1 MFCTNCGKQLADE
14 ARFCTSCGTAVG
26 EVKKEL
32 VARAASAGAPDGAVA
47 SVGGPASA
55 GDSAASAVVGATG
68 VSSDDSASAVAA
80 VASAAGSDAK
90 AAKPVNFK
98 AAMDS
103 TKARGKRRM
112 PTIVLVALALALTSA
127 VAFAA
132 HYVYTGYIAPALEES
147 GINAPFYHGP
157 VDEAEERASIY
168 QLYNQKVQEYIH
180 QYGEPGVEWPSG
192 YGWAVGHEWYLTGLC
207 FVDLVDFG
215 DGVERLVCAY
225 YDKEKDTTGDRY
237 LMMQAY
243 ILEVWQ
249 PDSSGG
255 IEKVHSGTASSIG
268 NGGYFGMELIEAEG
282 ETYLHS
288 YQWAEPG
295 ELPGTE
301 VFESMVGEAISD
313 STLEVSSYWGLAG
326 DSFELR
332 KTYASAMTDDF
343 DFIYAEDGEIVEE
356 TTIAEWWD
364 KSDYT
369 TYYFLGYEPEAKDL
383 VIEVSNETIAE
394 LAELASAQP
403 ALESE
408 EESAQ
413 PVDLKAVNAAYDE
426 WLAANGPAG
435 KMEARIDMDDN
446 GVPELL
452 IYLGQHV
459 SEIYT
464 YENGEV
470 VEVTNAE
477 SPDQTYRMSME
488 VTEDHFLFYRIS
500 ANGGAVG
507 SCVAYKVNGS
517 SLEVQEKLSWEPVDW
532 SSWTT
537 SGLRFTHTTPEGT
550 TEVVKPVDEYYFQQF
565 EDKFTFIEDL
575 GGQLIGS

>member
-26 EVKKEL
+26 EGKKERL
-32 VARAASAGAPDGAVA
+32 TPTASAGAAASAGEA
-47 SVGGPASA
+47 A
-55 GDSAASAVVGATG
+55 GDSAVSTAAGATG
-68 VSSDDSASAVAA
+68 ATGADATFAA
-80 VASAAGSDAK
+80 APDVK
-90 AAKPVNFK
+90 PAKPANFK

-103 TKARGKRRM
+103 TRARGKRRM
-112 PTIVLVALALALTSA
+112 PMIVLVALALALTSA

-157 VDEAEERASIY
+157 VDEAEELNR
-168 QLYNQKVQEYIH
+168 LYYEKIQEYI
-180 QYGEPGVEWPSG
+180 QKYGEPTQVDYPD
-192 YGWAVGHEWYLTGLC
+192 YGGWYLEGLC
-207 FVDLVDFG
+207 YADLMDFG

-225 YDKEKDTTGDRY
+225 YDKAKEDSYGHKGFSDAPYTV
-237 LMMQAY
+237 
-243 ILEVWQ
+243 EVWQ
-249 PDSSGG
+249 PDGDGG
-255 IEKVHSGTASSIG
+255 IELAYSENADPIG
-268 NGGYFGMELIEAEG
+268 NGGMSGLILCVREDASYMVNLWDDPGAESMTECFDYLGADAWIEAT
-282 ETYLHS
+282 TYWGPSDGLFELKKSHG
-288 YQWAEPG
+288 WADPG
-295 ELPGTE
+295 EGAALL
-301 VFESMVGEAISD
+301 S
-313 STLEVSSYWGLAG
+313 
-326 DSFELR
+326 
-332 KTYASAMTDDF
+332 
-343 DFIYAEDGEIVEE
+343 EDGVIVDENSSD
-356 TTIAEWWD
+356 EWWGD
-364 KSDYT
+364 HVEINFSCFTNYSSDMHGVASNDALT
-369 TYYFLGYEPEAKDL
+369 TT
-383 VIEVSNETIAE
+383 NETIAE

-403 ALESE
+403 ASESE
-408 EESAQ
+408 EASAQ
-413 PVDLKAVNAAYDE
+413 SVDLKAVNAAYDE